1 MKGRLLIVVL
11 FIIGGFNLLA
21 QGSLDFSK
29 VRLHYSIR
37 IARDA
42 SKTEMDSLSSV
53 FKIRKN
59 GEVKLILNKATD
71 ECRFYYQEV
80 MRTDNARPDTMNI
93 YYVDRKS
100 KQVMSCQGAEIVKPY
115 MSSTSQMRTVYRL
128 DSLILKPKKSLFRI
142 KLENKDSI
150 VYNRVYYVI
159 DSLTCYLHYQDKNL
173 VSHTINLNKRDSIH
187 FPAPIYRLNKLVL
200 INTLD
205 SSEVIC
211 KHYYIANYS
220 NHDLFRIKG
229 TDVSEFNRR
238 NLQIVAAE
246 KNRSARIWFD
256 LPPSFKRF
264 IPTITF
270 RNWPFEEVAEENE

>member
-1 MKGRLLIVVL
+1 MKERWLIVVL

-21 QGSLDFSK
+21 QGGMDFSK
-29 VRLHYSIR
+29 VRLRYTLR

-42 SKTEMDSLSSV
+42 SKNEMDSLSSV

-59 GEVKLILNKATD
+59 GEVKLILNKTTD
-71 ECRFYYQEV
+71 VARYYYHEV
-80 MRTDNARPDTMNI
+80 MRTEKTRPDTMNI
-93 YYVDRKS
+93 YYVDKKS
-100 KQVMSCQGAEIVKPY
+100 KQTLSCKGAEIVNPY

-128 DSLILKPKKSLFRI
+128 DSLILKPKTGLFRI

-159 DSLTCYLHYQDKNL
+159 DSLICYLHYQDKNL
-173 VSHTINLNKRDSIH
+173 VEHTTILNNRDSVK

-205 SSEVIC
+205 SSEVNS
-211 KHYYIANYS
+211 KHYYIANFT
-220 NHDLFRIKG
+220 NHDRFRIKG
-229 TDVSEFNRR
+229 IDFSEFNRR
-238 NLQIVAAE
+238 NLQIVASE
-246 KNRSARIWFD
+246 KKNARIWFD

-270 RNWPFEEVAEENE
+270 RNWPFEEITEEAE